1 MDNRHNDT
9 SRSTNPTS
17 NGVNILA
24 IGTDRDVLNPGSESA
39 RRQAAYGAHFSRF
52 DIIVFARGG
61 TWKPASLSA
70 TTRAVPTRSWS
81 PLLYGLDALRL
92 ARLLPKPDVVTAQDP
107 FETGLLAWFVA
118 RMTGARLHIQ
128 VHTDFLAPQF
138 KDGILNRLRIMIA
151 FFVLQRA
158 HRIRV
163 VSNRIRDG
171 LQATDYTLP
180 AISVLPIFVDIAKYK
195 GAHTGILAGRFSRFS
210 VRFLVVSRLEREKNV
225 ALALDAFA
233 AAAPQDACLIIV
245 GDGSERGTLLKQ
257 AERLGIMA
265 RTFFESL
272 ADPAPYYAASD
283 LVLVPSRYEGYG
295 RVIVE
300 ALAAGK
306 PVLATDVGV
315 ARDAGAIVADEAHFV
330 EALGEWSAHGP
341 RTGDLRQYPYT
352 SFDAY
357 LDAYCKDLMAAA
369 R

>member
-1 MDNRHNDT
+1 MK
-9 SRSTNPTS
+9 
-17 NGVNILA
+17 VLA
-24 IGTDRDVLNPGSESA
+24 VGTDRDVLNPGSESA

-52 DIIVFARGG
+52 DIIVCARGS
-61 TWKPASLSA
+61 TWKPATLSA

-92 ARLLPKPDVVTAQDP
+92 ARSLPKPDVVTAQDP
-107 FETGLLAWFVA
+107 FETGLVAWLIA

-138 KDGILNRLRIMIA
+138 KDGIQNRLRIMVA
-151 FFVLQRA
+151 FFVLTRA

-163 VSNRIRDG
+163 VSDRIKES
-171 LQATDYTLP
+171 LVTKNYSLAT
-180 AISVLPIFVDIAKYK
+180 ISVLPIFVDIAKYK
-195 GAHTGILAGRFSRFS
+195 GAHAGILSGRISRFS

-233 AAAPQDACLIIV
+233 AAAPQDACLVII
-245 GDGSERGTLLKQ
+245 GDGSERSTLLKQ

-306 PVLATDVGV
+306 PVLATDVGI
-315 ARDAGAIVADEAHFV
+315 AREAGAIVADEAHFV
-330 EALGEWSAHGP
+330 EALREWSAHGP

-352 SFDAY
+352 SFDSY
-357 LDAYCKDLMAAA
+357 VDAYCEDLMAAA

>member
-1 MDNRHNDT
+1 MENRYSNT
-9 SRSTNPTS
+9 SRGTNPTS

-24 IGTDRDVLNPGSESA
+24 IGTDRDVLNPASESA

-52 DIIVFARGG
+52 DIIVFARGS
-61 TWKPASLSA
+61 TWKPATLSA
-70 TTRAVPTRSWS
+70 TTRAVPTCSWS

-92 ARLLPKPDVVTAQDP
+92 ARSLPKPDVVTAQDP
-107 FETGLLAWFVA
+107 FETGLLSWLVA

-128 VHTDFLAPQF
+128 VHTDFLAPHF
-138 KDGILNRLRIMIA
+138 TGPVNRIRRIIA
-151 FFVLQRA
+151 RFVLARA
-158 HRIRV
+158 DRVRV
-163 VSNRIRDG
+163 VSNRIKES
-171 LQATDYTLP
+171 LVTNNYPLST
-180 AISVLPIFVDIAKYK
+180 ISVLPIFVDIAKYK
-195 GAHTGILAGRFSRFS
+195 GAHAGILAGRFSRFS

-265 RTFFESL
+265 RTFFEGL

-306 PVLATDVGV
+306 PVLATDVGI

-352 SFDAY
+352 SFEAY
-357 LDAYCKDLMAAA
+357 VDAYCKDLMAAA